1 MLQALHTDNIYIRS
15 DGRSD
20 SNTNKRHIA
29 QGGTSTVPP
38 YTSKS
43 FCCHLGS
50 ITLSASAN
58 LPVSA
63 NVSHTASHIMLPITG
78 SVAYENQGN
87 KLEARAGHT
96 GVFLSDAKFVSKT
109 INYSG
114 INVYFDKLQ
123 LIKTAKMMIGSQEA
137 SEINFSDNRHLH
149 LNPHPTFS
157 FDITLR
163 HLHNVV
169 INNHAHPEIL
179 RLLGMED
186 LFYRYMVFLLKP
198 ELLPSIFGP
207 ITSLPPIPRG
217 DSKLDAVCD
226 YILANLRGVIT
237 LPDLEAHSGL
247 SVRTLQYQFKKRFNC
262 TPVEWIRKERLKLVY
277 LELLA
282 PENKSTT
289 IFCIALRCGFNHAGE
304 FSKQFGLQYGASP
317 SEVRSRGY

>member
-1 MLQALHTDNIYIRS
+1 MESANALHS
-15 DGRSD
+15 
-20 SNTNKRHIA
+20 H
-29 QGGTSTVPP
+29 
-38 YTSKS
+38 TSKS

-50 ITLSASAN
+50 ITLSAGAN
-58 LPVSA
+58 FPINA
-63 NVSHTASHIMLPITG
+63 PQMASHIMLPITG
-78 SVAYENQGN
+78 SVAYDAQGT

-96 GVFLSDAKFVSKT
+96 GIFLSQATFLSKT
-109 INYSG
+109 MNYSG
-114 INVYFDKLQ
+114 INVHFDKMQ
-123 LIKTAKMMIGSQEA
+123 LIKTARIMIGSQEA
-137 SEINFSDNRHLH
+137 AEINFANDRHLH
-149 LNPHPTFS
+149 LNPHPTFT
-157 FDITLR
+157 FDMTLR
-163 HLHNVV
+163 HLHNVI

-179 RLLGMED
+179 RLLGIED

-198 ELLPSIFGP
+198 ELLPSIFGSDT
-207 ITSLPPIPRG
+207 TSPVLPQG
-217 DSKLDAVCD
+217 DSKLEGVCD
-226 YILANLRGVIT
+226 YIIANLRSVIT
-237 LPDLEAHSGL
+237 LPDLEKQSGM

>member
-1 MLQALHTDNIYIRS
+1 MLQTLHTENFYVRP
-15 DGRSD
+15 DGLSD
-20 SNTNKRHIA
+20 SAKSKRHVVESA
-29 QGGTSTVPP
+29 STHSP

-43 FCCHLGS
+43 FYCHLGS
-50 ITLSASAN
+50 ITLSVGTN
-58 LPVSA
+58 LPMDTHARQTMSR
-63 NVSHTASHIMLPITG
+63 IMLPITG

-96 GVFLSDAKFVSKT
+96 GIFLANAKFLSKT

-114 INVYFDKLQ
+114 INVHFDKLQ
-123 LIKTAKMMIGSQEA
+123 LMKTAKMMMGTQESA
-137 SEINFSDNRHLH
+137 EINFSNERHLL
-149 LNPHPTFS
+149 LNPYPTFS
-157 FDITLR
+157 FDIALK
-163 HLHNVV
+163 HLHSVI
-169 INNHAHPEIL
+169 INNHAQPEIL
-179 RLLGMED
+179 RLLGIEE

-198 ELLPSIFGP
+198 ELLPPILGP
-207 ITSLPPIPRG
+207 LTDLPPQQG
-217 DSKLDAVCD
+217 NSKLDAVCD
-226 YILANLRGVIT
+226 YILTNLRGVIT
-237 LPDLEAHSGL
+237 LPDLEAQCGL
-247 SVRTLQYQFKKRFNC
+247 SVRTLQYQFKKRYHC